1 VAGNNVEKRV
11 KGPDSRFRRPGQSW
25 EVFEHPVILQGVIID
40 DSRNLRG
47 DASVAG
53 LTNLLNEVSASQSA
67 RSPGQNGGSD

>member
-1 VAGNNVEKRV
+1 VAGNNVEERV

-25 EVFEHPVILQGVIID
+25 EVFEHPVILQDVID